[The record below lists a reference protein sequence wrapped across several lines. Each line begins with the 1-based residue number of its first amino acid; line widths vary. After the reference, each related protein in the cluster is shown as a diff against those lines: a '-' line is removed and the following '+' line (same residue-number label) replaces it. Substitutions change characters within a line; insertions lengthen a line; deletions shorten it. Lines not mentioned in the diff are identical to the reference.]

1 MKPASRLACL
11 AVIGLGATALVDCE
25 ALGSGALSG
34 LSMAA
39 CPELGAGVNAAGA
52 FYTSRADFNAK
63 IGAFVV
69 ATKDLMSISAQA
81 EAETAEACLRIGRDI
96 GLNDA
101 QMAPRDGAGGRAAG
115 ACNAVA
121 ARMDQILSTG
131 LRFQVTVI
139 PPQCQANGQAYAS
152 CTGQCSGQASGGGQ
166 VSGTTAQGGGS
177 ADAECNASCK
187 AHAEF
192 TASCTPAM
200 VTVRANQTNEMAL
213 RLVASLQANL
223 PLLLHAQIALG
234 KRVLADADT
243 MVQVGR
249 NMPNIVAKAGIHAVS
264 CVASAGTMTVN
275 ASASIKV
282 SVQASAGVTTRAG
295 AGG

>member
-11 AVIGLGATALVDCE
+11 AAMGLAATALVDCE
-25 ALGSGALSG
+25 ALGSGALAG
-34 LSMAA
+34 LSTAA
-39 CPELGAGVNAAGA
+39 CPELAAGA
-52 FYTSRADFNAK
+52 NAAAAIYTSQAQINAK

-115 ACNAVA
+115 ACSAVA
-121 ARMDQILSTG
+121 GRMDQILSTG

-139 PPQCQANGQAYAS
+139 PPQCQANGQAYAN
-152 CTGQCSGQASGGGQ
+152 CTGQCNAAAGGSGQ
-166 VSGTTAQGGGS
+166 VSGTSAQGAGS

-200 VTVRANQTNEMAL
+200 VTVRANQANEMAL
-213 RLVASLQANL
+213 RLAASLQANL
-223 PLLLHAQIALG
+223 PMLLHAQIALG

-243 MVQVGR
+243 VVQVSR
-249 NMPNIVAKAGIHAVS
+249 NMPNIVAKAGAHAVA
-264 CVASAGTMTVN
+264 CVASAGTMTVS

-282 SVQASAGVTTRAG
+282 SVQASASVTARAG